1 MRHTAIARFLS
12 KDKGATAIEYA
23 FIASMIAVVIVG
35 ALLAI
40 GPTLSNIFMNVQN
53 DL

>member
-1 MRHTAIARFLS
+1 MKPDAQLFL
-12 KDKGATAIEYA
+12 KQERGATAIEYG

-40 GPTLSNIFMNVQN
+40 GPTLSGIFSKVQA